1 MNKEIRKQTK
11 TELLKLF
18 IFYYTVHPAFYFIS
32 LIIALGF
39 MSLTGV
45 LKIIIIL
52 APPIIALFTL
62 IFYYLAARAQQ
73 AIDKGNDNSETI
85 AAEINSISFKG
96 LVLLAAGCSGGPL
109 LTVLIGYRQN
119 LFLSFEQ
126 SLFFFFIGL
135 IQALIAGAVFYYH
148 VKIRLYVF
156 LYNSDLRVN
165 FRPLTLF
172 QKMVIPILSGIMI
185 LLIFAAVGIYR
196 ISYTQTYEMYSS
208 NISARVQKNTVFI
221 GSLFEKTAVQ
231 LRAFAKTS
239 EISNMNLRE
248 ISEFLKMIHEE
259 RGGDI
264 EMYFA
269 ANLQGDA
276 PNSLG
281 ETRNIIDREY
291 FKRVTGVGVEVYSD
305 PVLNKQTGRMI
316 MVAAVPV
323 KNSAGRTVGL
333 VGATILLDRVEGLL
347 TDDRIIDS
355 GRFMIISS
363 DGKVFFHPDRTNIGK
378 IIGKDVKDDG
388 KNIKNISRIL
398 TESENRFFSYTY
410 GGKEVFSYKIS
421 IPLVR
426 QMLVFTMDRDDFV
439 EKLRYIL
446 LELLAALIGLGLML
460 YLMIRYIAKRFSLP
474 IQNTI
479 GVLERLAAGDLTA
492 ESTDFLADEF
502 GEMIRNFKQFQR
514 KLRSTITTA
523 LKAAVQL
530 SGSAHELAITS
541 SNMSDSAQ
549 TQAASVEEASASLE
563 EVSGSIELINI
574 NAQEQA
580 KLAKTTYDAM
590 EQLRRDNETVAGYAE
605 KALEAAR
612 GTTEQAGNGQQLM
625 QNTIEGMNNIDES
638 TKKIADTVRL
648 ISDISDQVNL
658 LALNAS
664 IEAARAGEHG
674 RGFAV
679 VAEEISKLADQ
690 TASSAKGIT
699 DFVYAGLREVEK
711 GRSYVD
717 ETGRAFNMIIEYIA
731 QTEELVRKITESAAR
746 QAESSR
752 EVLESTKKVNE
763 MSDSIS
769 VSTNEQMMT
778 NQEMSK
784 TVEQINQNTQAAA
797 AAAEEIASS
806 ADEISAQAEILSARM
821 EFFKV

>member
-1 MNKEIRKQTK
+1 MNIKKQMQINKDLIR
-11 TELLKLF
+11 LF
-18 IFYYTVHPAFYFIS
+18 IIYYLVHPALYFIS

-39 MSLTGV
+39 MNLAGV
-45 LKIIIIL
+45 FKVIIIL
-52 APPIIALFTL
+52 APPIIALFTAL
-62 IFYYLAARAQQ
+62 FYYLALRAQRE
-73 AIDKGNDNSETI
+73 IDKGNDNAEVI
-85 AAEINSISFKG
+85 AAEVNGISLKG
-96 LVLLAAGCSGGPL
+96 MILLAAGCSGGPL
-109 LTVLIGYRQN
+109 LTVIIGYSQN

-126 SLFFFFIGL
+126 SLFFFFIGF
-135 IQALIAGAVFYYH
+135 IQAMIAGAVFFYH
-148 VKIRLYVF
+148 VKIRLYV
-156 LYNSDLRVN
+156 LIYNSELKIN
-165 FRPLTLF
+165 FNPLTLF

-196 ISYTQTYEMYSS
+196 ISYNQTYEMYSA
-208 NISARVQKNTVFI
+208 NISARVQKNTIFI
-221 GSLFEKTAVQ
+221 GSLFEKTALQ
-231 LRAFAKTS
+231 LRAYAKTS
-239 EISNMNLRE
+239 EIKNMNLRE
-248 ISEFLKMIHEE
+248 MSDFLKMVHED

-281 ETRNIIDREY
+281 ETRNISDRDY
-291 FKRVTGVGVEVYSD
+291 FKRVTGIGVEVYSD
-305 PVLNKQTGRMI
+305 PVMNKQTGRMI
-316 MVAAVPV
+316 MVAAIPV
-323 KNSAGRTVGL
+323 KNAAGKTVGMI
-333 VGATILLDRVEGLL
+333 GATILLDRVEGAL
-347 TDDRIIDS
+347 TDEKIIDS
-355 GRFMIISS
+355 GRFLILSG
-363 DGKVFFHPDRTNIGK
+363 DGRVIFHPDRSNIGK
-378 IIGKDVKDDG
+378 VIGKEVADDG
-388 KNIKNISRIL
+388 KSIKNISRIT
-398 TESENRFFSYTY
+398 TESENRFFSYTFD
-410 GGKEVFSYKIS
+410 GKDVLSYKTS

-439 EKLRYIL
+439 EKLSYIL
-446 LELLAALIGLGLML
+446 LELLAALTGLCLML

-514 KLRSTITTA
+514 NLRGTISTA
-523 LKAAVQL
+523 LKAAMQL
-530 SGSAHELAITS
+530 SSSAHELAVTS
-541 SNMSDSAQ
+541 STMSDSAQ

-580 KLAKTTYDAM
+580 NLAKATYGAM
-590 EQLRRDNETVAGYAE
+590 EQLRRDNVTVAGYAE

-690 TASSAKGIT
+690 TASGAKGIT
-699 DFVYAGLREVEK
+699 DFVNAGLREVEK

-731 QTEELVRKITESAAR
+731 QTEELVRKITDSAAR

-752 EVLESTKKVNE
+752 VVLESTKKVNE

-769 VSTNEQMMT
+769 TSTNEQMMT

-784 TVEQINQNTQAAA
+784 TVEQINQSTQAAA

>member
-1 MNKEIRKQTK
+1 
-11 TELLKLF
+11 
-18 IFYYTVHPAFYFIS
+18 
-32 LIIALGF
+32 
-39 MSLTGV
+39 
-45 LKIIIIL
+45 
-52 APPIIALFTL
+52 
-62 IFYYLAARAQQ
+62 
-73 AIDKGNDNSETI
+73 
-85 AAEINSISFKG
+85 
-96 LVLLAAGCSGGPL
+96 
-109 LTVLIGYRQN
+109 
-119 LFLSFEQ
+119 
-126 SLFFFFIGL
+126 
-135 IQALIAGAVFYYH
+135 
-148 VKIRLYVF
+148 
-156 LYNSDLRVN
+156 
-165 FRPLTLF
+165 
-172 QKMVIPILSGIMI
+172 
-185 LLIFAAVGIYR
+185 
-196 ISYTQTYEMYSS
+196 
-208 NISARVQKNTVFI
+208 
-221 GSLFEKTAVQ
+221 
-231 LRAFAKTS
+231 
-239 EISNMNLRE
+239 
-248 ISEFLKMIHEE
+248 
-259 RGGDI
+259 
-264 EMYFA
+264 
-269 ANLQGDA
+269 
-276 PNSLG
+276 
-281 ETRNIIDREY
+281 
-291 FKRVTGVGVEVYSD
+291 
-305 PVLNKQTGRMI
+305 
-316 MVAAVPV
+316 
-323 KNSAGRTVGL
+323 
-333 VGATILLDRVEGLL
+333 
-347 TDDRIIDS
+347 
-355 GRFMIISS
+355 
-363 DGKVFFHPDRTNIGK
+363 
-378 IIGKDVKDDG
+378 
-388 KNIKNISRIL
+388 
-398 TESENRFFSYTY
+398 
-410 GGKEVFSYKIS
+410 
-421 IPLVR
+421 
-426 QMLVFTMDRDDFV
+426 
-439 EKLRYIL
+439 
-446 LELLAALIGLGLML
+446 
-460 YLMIRYIAKRFSLP
+460 KRFSLP

-479 GVLERLAAGDLTA
+479 GVLERLAEGDLTA

-514 KLRSTITTA
+514 KLRGTITTA

-530 SGSAHELAITS
+530 SSSAHELAITS
-541 SNMSDSAQ
+541 SKMSDSAQ

-580 KLAKTTYDAM
+580 KLAKTTYNAM
-590 EQLRRDNETVAGYAE
+590 EQLRSDNETVAGYAE

-638 TKKIADTVRL
+638 TQKIADTVRL

-690 TASSAKGIT
+690 TAASAKGIT
-699 DFVYAGLREVEK
+699 DFVNAGLREVEK

-731 QTEELVRKITESAAR
+731 QTEELVRKITDSASR

>member
-1 MNKEIRKQTK
+1 MNVDSQMQIRR
-11 TELLKLF
+11 ELLRLF
-18 IFYYTVHPAFYFIS
+18 IIYYLVHPALYFVS

-39 MSLTGV
+39 MNLTGV
-45 LKIIIIL
+45 LKVIIIL
-52 APPIIALFTL
+52 APPIITLFTAL
-62 IFYYLAARAQQ
+62 FYYLALRAQRE
-73 AIDKGNDNSETI
+73 IDKGNDNTEVI
-85 AAEINSISFKG
+85 ATEINGISFKG
-96 LVLLAAGCSGGPL
+96 MILLAAGCSGGPF
-109 LTVLIGYRQN
+109 LTVIIGYNQS

-126 SLFFFFIGL
+126 SLFFFFIGF
-135 IQALIAGAVFYYH
+135 IQALIAGALFYYH
-148 VKIRLYVF
+148 VKIRLYV
-156 LYNSDLRVN
+156 LIYNSELKIN

-185 LLIFAAVGIYR
+185 LLIFASVGIYR
-196 ISYTQTYEMYSS
+196 ISYNQTYEMYSA
-208 NISARVQKNTVFI
+208 NISAKVQKNTIFI
-221 GSLFEKTAVQ
+221 GSLFEKTAIQ
-231 LRAFAKTS
+231 LRAYAKTS
-239 EISNMNLRE
+239 EIRNMNLRE
-248 ISEFLKMIHEE
+248 VSDFLKMVHEG

-281 ETRNIIDREY
+281 ETRNVGDRDY
-291 FKRVTGVGVEVYSD
+291 FKKVTGMGVEVYSD
-305 PVLNKQTGRMI
+305 PVMNKLTGRMI

-323 KNSAGRTVGL
+323 KNTAGKTVGMI
-333 VGATILLDRVEGLL
+333 GATILMDRVEGVL
-347 TDDRIIDS
+347 TDEKIIDS
-355 GRFMIISS
+355 GRFMILSS
-363 DGKVFFHPDRTNIGK
+363 EGKIIFHPERTNIGK
-378 IIGKDVKDDG
+378 VIGKDVSDDG
-388 KNIKNISRIL
+388 KSIKNISRLI
-398 TESENRFFSYTY
+398 TESENRFFSYTF
-410 GGKEVFSYKIS
+410 GGKGVLSYKTS

-439 EKLRYIL
+439 EKLRYIII
-446 LELLAALIGLGLML
+446 ELLAALTGLGLML
-460 YLMIRYIAKRFSLP
+460 YFMIRYIAKRFSLP

-479 GVLERLAAGDLTA
+479 GVLELLAAGDLTA

-514 KLRSTITTA
+514 KLRGTISTA
-523 LKAAVQL
+523 LKAAIQL
-530 SGSAHELAITS
+530 SSSAHELAITS
-541 SNMSDSAQ
+541 SKMSDSAQ

-580 KLAKTTYDAM
+580 NLAKATLSAM
-590 EQLRRDNETVAGYAE
+590 EQLRSDNVTVAGYAE

-690 TASSAKGIT
+690 TASGAKGIT
-699 DFVYAGLREVEK
+699 DFVNAGLKEVEK

-731 QTEELVRKITESAAR
+731 QTEELVRKITESASR

-752 EVLESTKKVNE
+752 VVLESTKRVNE

-769 VSTNEQMMT
+769 MSTNEQMMT

-784 TVEQINQNTQAAA
+784 TVEQINQSTQSAA

>member
-1 MNKEIRKQTK
+1 
-11 TELLKLF
+11 
-18 IFYYTVHPAFYFIS
+18 
-32 LIIALGF
+32 
-39 MSLTGV
+39 
-45 LKIIIIL
+45 
-52 APPIIALFTL
+52 
-62 IFYYLAARAQQ
+62 
-73 AIDKGNDNSETI
+73 
-85 AAEINSISFKG
+85 
-96 LVLLAAGCSGGPL
+96 
-109 LTVLIGYRQN
+109 
-119 LFLSFEQ
+119 
-126 SLFFFFIGL
+126 
-135 IQALIAGAVFYYH
+135 
-148 VKIRLYVF
+148 
-156 LYNSDLRVN
+156 
-165 FRPLTLF
+165 
-172 QKMVIPILSGIMI
+172 KMVIPILSGIMI

-196 ISYTQTYEMYSS
+196 ISYNQTYEMYSS
-208 NISARVQKNTVFI
+208 NISARVQKNSVFI

-231 LRAFAKTS
+231 LRAYAKAS
-239 EISNMNLRE
+239 EIRNMNLRE
-248 ISEFLKMIHEE
+248 MSEFLKNIHEE

-269 ANLQGDA
+269 ANLQGNA

-281 ETRNIIDREY
+281 ETRNISDREY
-291 FKRVTGVGVEVYSD
+291 FKRVTGIGVEVYSD
-305 PVLNKQTGRMI
+305 PVVNKQTGRMI

-323 KNSAGRTVGL
+323 KSSTGKTVGMI
-333 VGATILLDRVEGLL
+333 GATILLDRMEGVL
-347 TDDRIIDS
+347 TDEKIIDS
-355 GRFMIISS
+355 GRFLILSGE
-363 DGKVFFHPDRTNIGK
+363 GKVLFHPDRSNIGK
-378 IIGKDVKDDG
+378 VIGKDVIDDG
-388 KNIKNISRIL
+388 KKIKNISRLL
-398 TESENRFFSYTY
+398 TESENRFFGYTFS
-410 GGKEVFSYKIS
+410 GKDVLSYKTS

-426 QMLVFTMDRDDFV
+426 QMLIFTMDRNDFV
-439 EKLRYIL
+439 NKLRYIL
-446 LELLAALIGLGLML
+446 IELLAALVGLALML

-479 GVLERLAAGDLTA
+479 GVLERLAEGDLTA

-514 KLRSTITTA
+514 KLRGTITTA

-530 SGSAHELAITS
+530 SSSAHELAITS
-541 SNMSDSAQ
+541 SKMSDSAQ

-580 KLAKTTYDAM
+580 KLAKTTYNAM
-590 EQLRRDNETVAGYAE
+590 EQLRSDNETVAGYAE

-638 TKKIADTVRL
+638 TQKIADTVRL

-690 TASSAKGIT
+690 TAASAKGIT
-699 DFVYAGLREVEK
+699 DFVNAGLREVEK

-731 QTEELVRKITESAAR
+731 QTEELVRKITDSASR